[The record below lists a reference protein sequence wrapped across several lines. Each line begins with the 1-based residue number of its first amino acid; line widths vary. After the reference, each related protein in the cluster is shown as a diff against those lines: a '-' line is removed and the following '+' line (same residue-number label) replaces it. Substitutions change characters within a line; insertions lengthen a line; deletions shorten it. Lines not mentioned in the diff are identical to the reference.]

1 MTDPTYNPQDV
12 YGGAA
17 GAAIRALIAPARYV
31 QGPGVLDDLGRYLAP
46 LRASRAAL
54 LLSAGGSGRFGDRIR
69 TGLSRGGVDA
79 QEVAFGGESSA
90 EEVERIVALLRG
102 TAGVDHVIAVGGGK
116 CIDTGKMVA
125 HRLGIPAV
133 VCPSLA
139 STDAPCSA
147 LSVVYSPE
155 GVVAGVQFLPDSPA
169 LVAIDTAVVAEAP
182 PRYLVAGMGD
192 ALATWYEA
200 RTCLANPEAR
210 SVLGARPT
218 ITAAAIGELCART
231 LYDHGEAA
239 ARDVARRAVTE
250 DLERVVEA
258 NTLLSG
264 VGFES
269 GGIAAA
275 HCVASGLTAI
285 ERVRTN
291 YLHGE
296 MVAIGLL
303 TQLVLEGDLEE
314 ARRAAV
320 FCATVGLPFRLEHV
334 ALSASD
340 PAALSTVADAAM
352 TVAFIHN
359 EPFAVEPTLLAAAMR
374 EADAL
379 GATVA
384 GEHGEAPYR
393 ALHGLS
399 ARPA

>member
-1 MTDPTYNPQDV
+1 V
-12 YGGAA
+12 E
-17 GAAIRALIAPARYV
+17 
-31 QGPGVLDDLGRYLAP
+31 
-46 LRASRAAL
+46 S
-54 LLSAGGSGRFGDRIR
+54 
-69 TGLSRGGVDA
+69 VD
-79 QEVAFGGESSA
+79 F
-90 EEVERIVALLRG
+90 
-102 TAGVDHVIAVGGGK
+102 
-116 CIDTGKMVA
+116 
-125 HRLGIPAV
+125 
-133 VCPSLA
+133 
-139 STDAPCSA
+139 
-147 LSVVYSPE
+147 
-155 GVVAGVQFLPDSPA
+155 FPDSPA
-169 LVAIDTAVVAEAP
+169 LVAIDTGVVAEAP
-182 PRYLVAGMGD
+182 PRYLISGMGD

-231 LYDHGEAA
+231 LYAHGEAA
-239 ARDVARRAVTE
+239 VAAIARRAVTE

-285 ERVRTN
+285 ERVRSN

-303 TQLVLEGDLEE
+303 TQLVLEGDAEE

-320 FCATVGLPFRLEHV
+320 FCAAVGLPFRLEHV
-334 ALSASD
+334 ALSAAD
-340 PAALSTVADAAM
+340 QAALSTVADAAM
-352 TVAFIHN
+352 AVGFIHN
-359 EPFAVEPTLLAAAMR
+359 EPFEVDPTLLGAAMR

-384 GEHGEAPYR
+384 GELGEASYR
-393 ALHGLS
+393 ALHGPA

>member
-1 MTDPTYNPQDV
+1 
-12 YGGAA
+12 
-17 GAAIRALIAPARYV
+17 ALIAPARYV
-31 QGPGVLDDLGRYLAP
+31 QGPGVLDDLGRYVSP
-46 LRASRAAL
+46 LRVSRAAL
-54 LLSAGGSGRFGDRIR
+54 LLSPGGSTRFGGRIR
-69 TGLSRGGVDA
+69 KGLARTGVDA
-79 QEVAFGGESSA
+79 LEVAFGGESSA
-90 EEVERIVALLRG
+90 AEVERIVGLLEG
-102 TAGVDHVIAVGGGK
+102 EAGIDHVITVGGGK

-125 HRLGIPAV
+125 HRLGVPVV

-147 LSVVYSPE
+147 LSVVYSPD
-155 GVVAGVQFLPDSPA
+155 GVVESLAFFPDSPA
-169 LVAIDTAVVAEAP
+169 LVAIDTAVVAAAP
-182 PRYLVAGMGD
+182 LRYLVAGMGD

-200 RTCLANPEAR
+200 RACLANPEAR

-239 ARDVARRAVTE
+239 VAAITEPAVTE

-285 ERVRTN
+285 ERVRSN

-303 TQLVLEGDLEE
+303 TQLVLEGDAEE

-340 PAALSTVADAAM
+340 QAALSTVAEAAM
-352 TVAFIHN
+352 AIDFIHN
-359 EPFAVEPTLLAAAMR
+359 EPVAVDAARLAAAMR
-374 EADAL
+374 DADAL

-384 GEHGEAPYR
+384 GEHGEAAYGV
-393 ALHGLS
+393 LHG
-399 ARPA
+399 AAPRPA